1 MKSAKQY
8 RNEKLIAL
16 ENRAVGRLIK
26 LPRKLVKKKGNKEK
40 ILAEI
45 NYHRDIIEACQLSL
59 CY

>member
-8 RNEKLIAL
+8 QIEKLIDL
-16 ENRAVGRLIK
+16 ENRAVSRLGK
-26 LPRKLVKKKGNKEK
+26 LPRQLLKETINKEK

-45 NYHRDIIEACQLSL
+45 RYQRNIIDACQLCL

>member
-16 ENRAVGRLIK
+16 ENRAVSRLVK
-26 LPRKLVKKKGNKEK
+26 LPRRMLKKTADKEK

-45 NYHRDIIEACQLSL
+45 NYHRDIIDACQLSL